1 MLKYPKIQF
10 FFQDTVMIGLCQTFA
25 GLPLCLLAH
34 AQSIT
39 LRHGLGLRHAF
50 DMEK

>member
-1 MLKYPKIQF
+1 MYRTPEVLSIS
-10 FFQDTVMIGLCQTFA
+10 TFRCSSHPDVCRP
-25 GLPLCLLAH
+25 LTLCLLAH
-34 AQSIT
+34 ALLIT